1 MKLTFSS
8 ILVQVHSL
16 KDLLA
21 GCAMLPSVFYRVQC
35 LYQCIIYLVALKTSD
50 TCYLLQTYAV
60 YYFSSPTQ
68 LYLGLISLKTTKVHY
83 KVSSLFN
90 FSPLK
95 LKIN

>member
-1 MKLTFSS
+1 MKPTFSS
-8 ILVQVHSL
+8 ILARVHFL
-16 KDLLA
+16 EDLLA

-35 LYQCIIYLVALKTSD
+35 LYRYIIYQAALKTSD

-60 YYFSSPTQ
+60 YYFLSPTQ
-68 LYLGLISLKTTKVHY
+68 FYLGLISLKTTKVQY
-83 KVSSLFN
+83 KFSSLSH